1 MWLKSL
7 LLCLY
12 SLVLC
17 QVHAAPSSGKQIT
30 SKDVDLQKKYEPSP
44 PATHRGI
51 ITIEYFDPVSKSM
64 KEADLTLSCTVLSC
78 PKL

>member
-44 PATHRGI
+44 PPHI
-51 ITIEYFDPVSKSM
+51 VE
-64 KEADLTLSCTVLSC
+64 
-78 PKL
+78 

>member
-1 MWLKSL
+1 MYHFDNLKVQLNDTRRYINTALNNNMWLKSL

-44 PATHRGI
+44 PPHI
-51 ITIEYFDPVSKSM
+51 VE
-64 KEADLTLSCTVLSC
+64 
-78 PKL
+78 